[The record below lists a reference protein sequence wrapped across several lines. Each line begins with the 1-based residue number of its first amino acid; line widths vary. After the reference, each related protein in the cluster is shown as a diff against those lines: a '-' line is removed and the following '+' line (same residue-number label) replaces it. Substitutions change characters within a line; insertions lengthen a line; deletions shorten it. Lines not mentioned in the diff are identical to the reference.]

1 MPQHV
6 YVTVEVEGDKV
17 VKVKEETDFIVG
29 RPIGSILPT
38 DLKNKPIA
46 KALNQLEAKG
56 WELKDITEGVAST
69 NNPWWNPILT
79 PHATKPSPRK
89 FYLMQYP
96 VGK

>member
-6 YVTVEVEGDKV
+6 YVTLEVEGDKV
-17 VKVKEETDFIVG
+17 VKVQEETNLIVG

-46 KALNQLEAKG
+46 KVLNQLEAKG
-56 WELKDITEGVAST
+56 WELKDITEGFAST
-69 NNPWWNPILT
+69 NNPWWNPKLT
-79 PHATKPSPRK
+79 PQPTKPSPRK
-89 FYLMQYP
+89 FYLMQYR

>member
-6 YVTVEVEGDKV
+6 YVTLEVEGDKV
-17 VKVKEETDFIVG
+17 VKVQEETEFIVG
-29 RPIGSILPT
+29 RPVGSLLPT

-46 KALNQLEAKG
+46 KVLNQLEARG

-69 NNPWWNPILT
+69 SDPWWNPR
-79 PHATKPSPRK
+79 PNPPSTKPSPRK
-89 FYLMQYP
+89 FYLMQFP